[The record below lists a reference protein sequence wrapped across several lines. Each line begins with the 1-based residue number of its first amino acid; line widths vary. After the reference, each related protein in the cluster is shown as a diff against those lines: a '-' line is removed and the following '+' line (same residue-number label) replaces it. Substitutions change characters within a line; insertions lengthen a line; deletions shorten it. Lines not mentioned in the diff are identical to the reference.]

1 MALFYEMELKIQ
13 TRTCDDGGAG
23 LVAERRRA
31 LPLVSLHLLVEEH
44 AGTCP
49 FDAAQQDGTTHSQIR
64 GWRKEIFL

>member
-1 MALFYEMELKIQ
+1 MVLFYEMELKIQ
-13 TRTCDDGGAG
+13 TRTCDDGSAG

-49 FDAAQQDGTTHSQIR
+49 FDAAQQGGTTHSQIS
-64 GWRKEIFL
+64 GWRKENSL